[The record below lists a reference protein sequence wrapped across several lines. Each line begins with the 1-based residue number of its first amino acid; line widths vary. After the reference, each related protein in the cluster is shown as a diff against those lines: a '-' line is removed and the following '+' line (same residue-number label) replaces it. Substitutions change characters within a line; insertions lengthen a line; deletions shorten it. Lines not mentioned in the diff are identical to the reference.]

1 MNDYRP
7 RIGITTSYQDERQSV
22 DLHYIRAVEA
32 AGGLPLIVPM
42 LDTGEAAAAFADL
55 LDGLIITG
63 GPGLTRGLIGRLPD
77 DLEPVDPLRD
87 RSDTLIYQL
96 MDSRPV
102 LGICYGMQ
110 FINAQ
115 AGGTIYGDVQAERPN
130 TIVHSAARGGQGHLV
145 HLTPGCHLARVMGA
159 DVLSVNSHHI
169 QAVVDVGQGLEAVGF
184 SPDGV
189 VEAIES
195 PDGRRIG
202 VQFHPE
208 RMLDRTLPLFV
219 DFVNR
224 CRPTS
229 ASAQ

>member
-1 MNDYRP
+1 MNNHRP

-22 DLHYIRAVEA
+22 DIHYIRAVEA
-32 AGGLPLIVPM
+32 ANGLPLIVPM
-42 LDTGEAAAAFADL
+42 LDTDDAAADFASL

-77 DLEPVDPLRD
+77 DLEPVEPLRD
-87 RSDTLIYQL
+87 RSDMLIYNQ
-96 MDSRPV
+96 MGSRPV

-115 AGGTIYGDVQAERPN
+115 AGGTICGDIHIERPGS
-130 TIVHSAARGGQGHLV
+130 IVHSAARGGQGHLL
-145 HLTPGCHLARVMGA
+145 HLNPGCHLARTLAA
-159 DVLSVNSHHI
+159 DVISVNSYHV
-169 QAVVDVGQGLEAVGF
+169 QAVIDVGLGLEAVGF

-189 VEAIES
+189 VEVIES

-224 CRPTS
+224 CRS
-229 ASAQ
+229 SGAH